1 MSAPAAHTEV
11 ASGSPDLGSLI
22 FRIDPGMAIWTWVFF
37 GLLLV
42 LLWKFAW
49 KPILKVLDDREKHI
63 QESLGNA
70 EKAKLELERV
80 TIQQKLFIHEAEKQ
94 AVEIVQQARVEA
106 AAKAEEILVKAVAE
120 AKTLSETVHADVQRE
135 KEAALREIRAETINL
150 ALLAA
155 SKVLEERLDGEAQR
169 KTAER
174 FIDAMSRN

>member
-22 FRIDPGMAIWTWVFF
+22 FRIDPGMAIWTWLFF

-63 QESLGNA
+63 SDSLENA
-70 EKAKLELERV
+70 EKARQELERV
-80 TIQQKLFIHEAEKQ
+80 TTQQKQLIHEAEKR
-94 AVEIVQQARVEA
+94 AVEIIQQARVEA
-106 AAKAEEILVKAVAE
+106 STKAEEVLEKAVAE

-155 SKVLEERLDGEAQR
+155 GKVLEERLDGDAQR

-174 FIDAMSRN
+174 FIDTMSRN